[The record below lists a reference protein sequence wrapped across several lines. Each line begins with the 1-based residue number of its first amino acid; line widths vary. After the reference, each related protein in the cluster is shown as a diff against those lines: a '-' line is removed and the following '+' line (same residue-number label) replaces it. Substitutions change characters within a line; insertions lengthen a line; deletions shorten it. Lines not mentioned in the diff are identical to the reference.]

1 MSRFYLP
8 SDDYDDWKEMQVM
21 NTPSDRRNAAALA
34 DRKAFS
40 SSLSAERTP
49 AAAAGDDTAAAGDDT
64 AAAGTGI
71 SARDAN
77 TLTVSAVDF
86 YNTAMLKIF
95 GVTTGQQI
103 FGHVDD
109 FNPMYLPDSVAKG
122 NDNIKRLE
130 ARRDFYSL
138 RYSEEQ
144 LRDVKKRPEKFE
156 KYIAFLKT
164 NGFFDFGK
172 ERGVGLLSG
181 LAEHM
186 LYYDNGATVDM
197 FKEFIQNMEIQ
208 KTGNN
213 IEVTLRDIVSMS
225 TSVKSKPYYCDSVK
239 LFIAVLTAVKH
250 INLMIRKLTT
260 ADTNSHS
267 VVDQFKIS
275 LTFKFSNPGV
285 LQKLSGLQKSF
296 VTCSPTAVVPTGDP
310 VATNYFKF
318 NINDLTVLTTSAA
331 SAASA
336 AAGGGRA
343 CVLREQQ
350 QRQAELRGSKL
361 MRRNRRHRNRK
372 HTRKTRRG
380 RGRSHKRASKSH
392 KRA

>member
-49 AAAAGDDTAAAGDDT
+49 AALADRKAFSSSLSAERTPAAAAGDDT

-109 FNPMYLPDSVAKG
+109 FNPMYLPDSVANG

-186 LYYDNGATVDM
+186 LYYDNGATVVM

-213 IEVTLRDIVSMS
+213 IEVTLRDIV
-225 TSVKSKPYYCDSVK
+225 
-239 LFIAVLTAVKH
+239 
-250 INLMIRKLTT
+250 
-260 ADTNSHS
+260 
-267 VVDQFKIS
+267 
-275 LTFKFSNPGV
+275 
-285 LQKLSGLQKSF
+285 
-296 VTCSPTAVVPTGDP
+296 
-310 VATNYFKF
+310 
-318 NINDLTVLTTSAA
+318 
-331 SAASA
+331 
-336 AAGGGRA
+336 
-343 CVLREQQ
+343 
-350 QRQAELRGSKL
+350 
-361 MRRNRRHRNRK
+361 
-372 HTRKTRRG
+372 
-380 RGRSHKRASKSH
+380 
-392 KRA
+392 

>member
-49 AAAAGDDTAAAGDDT
+49 AALADRKAFSSSLSAERTPAAAAGDDT

-109 FNPMYLPDSVAKG
+109 FNPMYLPDSVANG

-186 LYYDNGATVDM
+186 LYYDNGATVVM

-336 AAGGGRA
+336 AAGGG
-343 CVLREQQ
+343 
-350 QRQAELRGSKL
+350 SKL

>member
-122 NDNIKRLE
+122 NDNIKMLE
-130 ARRDFYSL
+130 ARRDFYSV

-186 LYYDNGATVDM
+186 LYYDNGATVVM

-260 ADTNSHS
+260 KNSHS

-336 AAGGGRA
+336 AAGGG
-343 CVLREQQ
+343 
-350 QRQAELRGSKL
+350 SKL

>member
-1 MSRFYLP
+1 
-8 SDDYDDWKEMQVM
+8 
-21 NTPSDRRNAAALA
+21 
-34 DRKAFS
+34 
-40 SSLSAERTP
+40 
-49 AAAAGDDTAAAGDDT
+49 
-64 AAAGTGI
+64 
-71 SARDAN
+71 
-77 TLTVSAVDF
+77 
-86 YNTAMLKIF
+86 
-95 GVTTGQQI
+95 
-103 FGHVDD
+103 
-109 FNPMYLPDSVAKG
+109 
-122 NDNIKRLE
+122 
-130 ARRDFYSL
+130 
-138 RYSEEQ
+138 
-144 LRDVKKRPEKFE
+144 
-156 KYIAFLKT
+156 
-164 NGFFDFGK
+164 
-172 ERGVGLLSG
+172 
-181 LAEHM
+181 
-186 LYYDNGATVDM
+186 
-197 FKEFIQNMEIQ
+197 
-208 KTGNN
+208 
-213 IEVTLRDIVSMS
+213 MS

-336 AAGGGRA
+336 AAGGG
-343 CVLREQQ
+343 
-350 QRQAELRGSKL
+350 SKL